1 MQGLRMSLRSLLFKS
16 RAEREMDQELKFHI
30 EMQTALN
37 MAKGMA
43 PQQARTEALREFG
56 GMEKFKEQCR
66 EERGGRWMEQLLQD
80 LRFGVRS
87 LLKYPV
93 YSAVVILILALGIG
107 ANTAIFSVV
116 HGVLLRPLPY
126 PQEDRL
132 VILRQSAT
140 LIDLEDVHVSAV
152 EMADYRARSRALS
165 DLVEHHTMPFTLL
178 DRGVPHRV
186 QTGVV
191 SWSFFDV
198 LGVKPILGRT
208 FRPEDEKPEAEP
220 VLVLS
225 YEYWQSQ
232 GADPKVVGRAME
244 MNDKT
249 HMLVGVLPPVPRYP
263 TEDDIYM
270 PSTACPFRSS
280 EHARTNRSS
289 RMLTAF
295 GRLRPG
301 LPLEQARADLAAV
314 AGQFRAEFPQ
324 DYPANAGFQA
334 ALLPLREELVREAR
348 PKLLILLGTVALVLL
363 IVCANVANLSL
374 ARLVHRQ
381 RELALRSALG
391 AGRGRLAR
399 QLLTESALLALAGGL
414 AGLLLAVPALRLLT
428 AFAARF
434 TPRTHEIAVDGTVL
448 LFTIGVSLLT
458 GLLSGMAPAFS
469 RQDPTAML
477 KEGGGRGS
485 VGGVGG
491 KSLRTRNLLI
501 VFQLAASFMLLIGA
515 GLTLRSFWEL
525 EQVNPGFRPER
536 VTTAGVFLDWNK
548 YDSEEKFWKV
558 YSTLLERIE
567 AHPGVVSA
575 AVGSTFPLNDSF
587 PWNNDLQIEGRP
599 PVPGEATAPVDLR
612 LASSGYFGTLGIP
625 ILRGRGFNDGD
636 HADAPPVA
644 VVNQSAARRFWG
656 NRNPIGQRISLD
668 SGENWRTVVGVVG
681 DVKQYGLDREAA
693 DEIYRP
699 FAQYSSPGASVLVRS
714 DLPVATIEKLVRD
727 EMRAI
732 DSTQPVHDVRT
743 LEDARAESLAPS
755 RLTTT
760 LLGVFAVLAL
770 VITAAGIAGILAFSV
785 SQRTHEIGIRM
796 ALGAVPGDVRLMIL
810 RQAAMLVIP
819 GLALGMAGAL
829 VLTRVLTSL
838 LFGVEPTDPATFV
851 AVSLLLLGVAAVACF
866 VPARRAT
873 EIHPMVALR
882 SM

>member
-16 RAEREMDQELKFHI
+16 RAEREMDQELRFHI

-37 MAKGMA
+37 MGKGMA
-43 PQQARTEALREFG
+43 PEQARTEALREFG
-56 GMEKFKEQCR
+56 GVEKFKEQCR
-66 EERGGRWMEQLLQD
+66 EERGGRFLEQLLQD
-80 LRFGVRS
+80 LRYGART
-87 LLKYPV
+87 LLKHPG

-132 VILRQSAT
+132 VILRQSAA
-140 LIDLEDVHVSAV
+140 LIDLEDIHVSAV
-152 EMADYRARSRALS
+152 EMADYRARSRALA

-191 SWSFFDV
+191 SWNFFDV
-198 LGVKPILGRT
+198 LGVEPILGRT
-208 FRPEDEKPEAEP
+208 FRPEDEKPDAEP

-225 YEYWQSQ
+225 HEYWQSQ
-232 GADPKVVGRAME
+232 GADPEVVGRAME

-249 HMLVGVLPPVPRYP
+249 HMVVGVLPPVPRYP
-263 TEDDIYM
+263 TEDEIYM
-270 PSTACPFRSS
+270 PSTACPFRSG
-280 EHARTNRSS
+280 EHARTTRGS

-314 AGQFRAEFPQ
+314 AGQLRAEHPQ

-348 PKLLILLGTVALVLL
+348 PKLLILLGTVGLVLL

-399 QLLTESALLALAGGL
+399 QLLTESGLLALAGGL
-414 AGLLLAVPALRLLT
+414 AGLFLAVPALRLLT
-428 AFAARF
+428 AFTARF
-434 TPRTHEIAVDGTVL
+434 TPRTHDIGIDGTVL
-448 LFTIGVSLLT
+448 LFTVVVSLLT
-458 GLLSGMAPAFS
+458 GLLAGVAPAFS

-477 KEGGGRGS
+477 KEGGDRGTA
-485 VGGVGG
+485 GG

-525 EQVNPGFRPER
+525 EQVDPGFRPER
-536 VTTAGVFLDWNK
+536 VTAAGVFLDWNK

-587 PWNNDLQIEGRP
+587 PWNNELQIEGRP
-599 PVPGEATAPVDLR
+599 PAPGEATAPVDLR

-636 HADAPPVA
+636 HPDAPAVA

-656 NRNPIGQRISLD
+656 DRNPIGQRISLD
-668 SGENWRTVVGVVG
+668 RGENWRTVVGVVG
-681 DVKQYGLDREAA
+681 DVKQYGLDRAAA

-699 FAQYSSPGASVLVRS
+699 FAQFSSPGASVLVRS
-714 DLPVATIEKLVRD
+714 ELPLATVEKLVRD

-760 LLGVFAVLAL
+760 LLGIFAVLAL

-796 ALGAVPGDVRLMIL
+796 ALGAVPGDVRFMIL

-838 LFGVEPTDPATFV
+838 LFGVEPTDPVTFV